1 MSAEA
6 IKAKSA
12 LVEEIA
18 AKLKGAQSA
27 VVVEYRGLSVAE
39 MTELRNNLRAEDV
52 ELKVYKNSLVQRATV
67 ATEYEGLNAELT
79 GPNAIALG
87 NSDAVAP
94 ARVIAKF
101 AKDHEALVIK
111 AAVVEGKLLTVD
123 EVKEISK
130 LPNREGMYSML
141 LGMLQAPVSKFARV
155 VKAVAEAKPE
165 DGSAAAEEAAPVE
178 EAAPETPV
186 VEETAEETK
195 EDILAYLE
203 EATILELNDLV
214 KAIEEKFDVTAA
226 APVAVAAAGAEEAA
240 GEPANVTVTL
250 TEAGGTKVAV
260 IKAVR
265 EITGLGLVD
274 AKGLVDK
281 APSVIKENI
290 PAAEGAEIKE
300 KLEAAGASVEV
311 K

>member
-79 GPNAIALG
+79 GPNAIAFG

-94 ARVIAKF
+94 ARVLAKF

-111 AAVVEGKLLTVD
+111 AAVVEGKLLNVE
-123 EVKEISK
+123 EVKEISS

-155 VKAVAEAKPE
+155 VKAVAEAKE
-165 DGSAAAEEAAPVE
+165 SGSTAEAAPVE
-178 EAAPETPV
+178 EAANETPV
-186 VEETAEETK
+186 VEATEETK
-195 EDILAYLE
+195 EE
-203 EATILELNDLV
+203 
-214 KAIEEKFDVTAA
+214 TA
-226 APVAVAAAGAEEAA
+226 E
-240 GEPANVTVTL
+240 
-250 TEAGGTKVAV
+250 
-260 IKAVR
+260 
-265 EITGLGLVD
+265 
-274 AKGLVDK
+274 
-281 APSVIKENI
+281 
-290 PAAEGAEIKE
+290 
-300 KLEAAGASVEV
+300 
-311 K
+311 

>member
-6 IKAKSA
+6 FKAKSA

-165 DGSAAAEEAAPVE
+165 DGSAAEEAAPVE

-195 EDILAYLE
+195 EE
-203 EATILELNDLV
+203 
-214 KAIEEKFDVTAA
+214 TA
-226 APVAVAAAGAEEAA
+226 E
-240 GEPANVTVTL
+240 
-250 TEAGGTKVAV
+250 
-260 IKAVR
+260 
-265 EITGLGLVD
+265 
-274 AKGLVDK
+274 
-281 APSVIKENI
+281 
-290 PAAEGAEIKE
+290 
-300 KLEAAGASVEV
+300 
-311 K
+311 

>member
-165 DGSAAAEEAAPVE
+165 DGSAAEEAAPVE

-186 VEETAEETK
+186 VEETAEET
-195 EDILAYLE
+195 
-203 EATILELNDLV
+203 
-214 KAIEEKFDVTAA
+214 
-226 APVAVAAAGAEEAA
+226 AEE
-240 GEPANVTVTL
+240 
-250 TEAGGTKVAV
+250 TK
-260 IKAVR
+260 
-265 EITGLGLVD
+265 EET
-274 AKGLVDK
+274 
-281 APSVIKENI
+281 
-290 PAAEGAEIKE
+290 AE
-300 KLEAAGASVEV
+300 
-311 K
+311 

>member
-111 AAVVEGKLLTVD
+111 GKLLTVD

-165 DGSAAAEEAAPVE
+165 DGSAAEEAAPVE

-195 EDILAYLE
+195 EEI
-203 EATILELNDLV
+203 
-214 KAIEEKFDVTAA
+214 
-226 APVAVAAAGAEEAA
+226 AE
-240 GEPANVTVTL
+240 
-250 TEAGGTKVAV
+250 
-260 IKAVR
+260 
-265 EITGLGLVD
+265 
-274 AKGLVDK
+274 
-281 APSVIKENI
+281 
-290 PAAEGAEIKE
+290 
-300 KLEAAGASVEV
+300 
-311 K
+311 

>member
-111 AAVVEGKLLTVD
+111 AVEGKLLTVD

-165 DGSAAAEEAAPVE
+165 DGSAAEEAAPVE
-178 EAAPETPV
+178 EAAPEAPV

-195 EDILAYLE
+195 EE
-203 EATILELNDLV
+203 
-214 KAIEEKFDVTAA
+214 TA
-226 APVAVAAAGAEEAA
+226 E
-240 GEPANVTVTL
+240 
-250 TEAGGTKVAV
+250 
-260 IKAVR
+260 
-265 EITGLGLVD
+265 
-274 AKGLVDK
+274 
-281 APSVIKENI
+281 
-290 PAAEGAEIKE
+290 
-300 KLEAAGASVEV
+300 
-311 K
+311 

>member
-18 AKLKGAQSA
+18 TKLKDAQSA
-27 VVVEYRGLSVAE
+27 VIVEYRGLSVAE
-39 MTELRNNLRAEDV
+39 VTELRRSLRAEDV
-52 ELKVYKNSLVQRATV
+52 EFKIYKNTLVRRATES
-67 ATEYEGLNAELT
+67 TGYEELNAQLT
-79 GPNAIALG
+79 GPNAIAFG
-87 NSDAVAP
+87 HSDAVAP
-94 ARVIAKF
+94 ARVLAKF

-111 AAVVEGKLLTVD
+111 AGMVEGKVLDV
-123 EVKEISK
+123 EEIKEISK

-195 EDILAYLE
+195 EE
-203 EATILELNDLV
+203 
-214 KAIEEKFDVTAA
+214 TA
-226 APVAVAAAGAEEAA
+226 E
-240 GEPANVTVTL
+240 
-250 TEAGGTKVAV
+250 
-260 IKAVR
+260 
-265 EITGLGLVD
+265 
-274 AKGLVDK
+274 
-281 APSVIKENI
+281 
-290 PAAEGAEIKE
+290 
-300 KLEAAGASVEV
+300 
-311 K
+311 